1 MTILDPDAHR
11 PTSHTN
17 PIDPRRRLTLSA
29 LLGLLLA
36 LPRGVRLAP
45 GSRTP
50 PRGPRELPLAAA
62 DPHRPHRLAG

>member
-36 LPRGVRLAP
+36 LPR
-45 GSRTP
+45 
-50 PRGPRELPLAAA
+50 ELPLAAA
-62 DPHRPHRLAG
+62 DPHRPHHLAG

>member
-1 MTILDPDAHR
+1 MTTPHR
-11 PTSHTN
+11 DTN
-17 PIDPRRRLTLSA
+17 PIDPRRRLTLTA

-36 LPRGVRLAP
+36 LSCGVRLTP